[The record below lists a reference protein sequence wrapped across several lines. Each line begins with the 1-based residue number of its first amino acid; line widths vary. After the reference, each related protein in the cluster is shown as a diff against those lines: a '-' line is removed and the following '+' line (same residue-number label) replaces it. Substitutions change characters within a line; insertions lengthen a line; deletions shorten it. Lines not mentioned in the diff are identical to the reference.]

1 MFTGIIE
8 ELGKVS
14 ALIKG
19 DKSLKENFK
28 LMIGT
33 RGREWKKIRT
43 VKCESAFYALFVTGK
58 EGW

>member
-19 DKSLKENFK
+19 DKIMKQLQKHHLIILEVAV
-28 LMIGT
+28 LLI
-33 RGREWKKIRT
+33 
-43 VKCESAFYALFVTGK
+43 
-58 EGW
+58 